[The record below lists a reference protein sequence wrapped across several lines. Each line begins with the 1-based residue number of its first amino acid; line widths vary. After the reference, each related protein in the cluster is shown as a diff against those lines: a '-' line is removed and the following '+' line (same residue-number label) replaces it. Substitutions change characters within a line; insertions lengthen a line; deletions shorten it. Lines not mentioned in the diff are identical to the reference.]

1 MGWDL
6 KQLLVDG
13 FTGVAGKIT
22 SKPAKHLRAAMGQM
36 VNFLFSLQLESAG
49 AQAFSNVD
57 TLLAPFI
64 KLDGTTREE
73 IKFCIRETLF
83 GLCVTTRSGGQSPF
97 TNFSFDLTVPDSL
110 KSESVIIGGKP
121 HQSLTYADCQ
131 AEMDLFN
138 EVFFECMVEGDGAGR
153 LFTFPLPTYNITEEF
168 DWDKFPGLWE
178 MTAKYGVPTF
188 SNFIGTGISPSD
200 VRSMCCR
207 LRLDNKELD
216 RRGGGLFGANP
227 LTGSI
232 GVVTVN
238 LPRLGYKAM
247 DEGDF
252 FAELVRVM
260 DLARDSL
267 EIKRSTIEKYTE
279 EDLYPYTKFYL
290 RDIKAKMGKTWANHF
305 STIGIVGMH
314 EACLNLLGKGIETK
328 EGQAFAVRTLRFMR
342 KRLEVYQADTGN
354 LYNLEA
360 TPAEGTSYRL
370 AKLDK
375 KHYPDMVPSDIYTN
389 STHLPVGI
397 GMGVFDLLEH
407 QEPLQVLYTGGTV
420 VHIYLGESPTPT
432 AVKKFVREVS
442 NKYKIPHFTITPT
455 FSICPTHGYIKG
467 EHHSCPECGSPSEV
481 YSRVVGYLRPV
492 SQWNDGKQV
501 EFANRT
507 TYKVE

>member
-1 MGWDL
+1 
-6 KQLLVDG
+6 
-13 FTGVAGKIT
+13 
-22 SKPAKHLRAAMGQM
+22 
-36 VNFLFSLQLESAG
+36 
-49 AQAFSNVD
+49 
-57 TLLAPFI
+57 
-64 KLDGTTREE
+64 
-73 IKFCIRETLF
+73 
-83 GLCVTTRSGGQSPF
+83 
-97 TNFSFDLTVPDSL
+97 
-110 KSESVIIGGKP
+110 
-121 HQSLTYADCQ
+121 
-131 AEMDLFN
+131 
-138 EVFFECMVEGDGAGR
+138 
-153 LFTFPLPTYNITEEF
+153 
-168 DWDKFPGLWE
+168 
-178 MTAKYGVPTF
+178 
-188 SNFIGTGISPSD
+188 
-200 VRSMCCR
+200 MCCR

-267 EIKRSTIEKYTE
+267 EVKRTTIEKYTD

-328 EGQAFAVRTLRFMR
+328 EGQAFAIRTLRFIK

-375 KHYPDMVPSDIYTN
+375 KHYPDMVLSDIYTN

-397 GMGVFDLLEH
+397 EMSVFDVLEH
-407 QEPLQVLYTGGTV
+407 QEPLQSLYTGGTV
-420 VHIYLGESPTPT
+420 AHIYLGESPTPE

-442 NKYKIPHFTITPT
+442 NRYKIPHFTVTPT
-455 FSICPTHGYIKG
+455 FSVCPTHGYLKG
-467 EHHSCPECGSPSEV
+467 EQYICPECGSPAEV